1 MFCSNCHFPH
11 RHYSGIGSRC
21 SKDLNAMG
29 VQTINE
35 LSNIPREKL
44 IKHFGNK
51 QGNFVADLS
60 IGIDN
65 TEVNP
70 SDDCPKSISEE
81 ESFRKLTDFEEVK
94 RETVILIK
102 TLLSRLEKDKREP
115 RTIRLSLR
123 RHFVGNNWARIS
135 RQANF
140 DPKTL
145 KLPTQEAKVK
155 VIWDQLVTLFDK
167 MIDRKQ
173 GFDLAVIN
181 VGFTNFDE
189 MCPSSSAI
197 SRFFKKEGDCKD
209 GNGTQSGGSLLN
221 SRYTSDRSPLD
232 KQQSFS
238 TATISKSTNETNSA
252 GRNGGLFE
260 GNEECSAGKPTA
272 TELASPALE
281 SNIKAQETRE
291 RNLEDPFFTISG
303 TQNMN
308 ISKWTA
314 EHTLCSNSNIKSCNQ
329 NIETSHVKDDKN
341 SESSRSFLISGRSGP
356 SPSFERAS
364 CFQMKVT
371 GFEREESAAIPD
383 AQNCPDGIDYE
394 VFKELPP
401 EIRQELMQSWKNK
414 EHDVRSAPPKKR
426 QKKNHGSKSI
436 LNYFSKRLDSI

>member
-1 MFCSNCHFPH
+1 
-11 RHYSGIGSRC
+11 
-21 SKDLNAMG
+21 MG
-29 VQTINE
+29 VQTIND
-35 LSNIPREKL
+35 LSNLPREKL
-44 IKHFGNK
+44 IQQFGNK

-70 SDDCPKSISEE
+70 SDGCPKSISEE
-81 ESFRKLTDFEEVK
+81 ESFRKLVDFEEVK

-102 TLLSRLEKDKREP
+102 TLLSRLEKDKRKP

-123 RHFVGNNWARIS
+123 RDFVGNNWARIS
-135 RQANF
+135 RQTNF
-140 DPKTL
+140 DPKIL
-145 KLPTQEAKVK
+145 KLPTQEAKVQ

-189 MCPSSSAI
+189 LCLSSSAI
-197 SRFFKKEGDCKD
+197 SKFFKKEDDCKD
-209 GNGTQSGGSLLN
+209 GIGTQSRESLLN
-221 SRYTSDRSPLD
+221 SRYASDRSPLD

-238 TATISKSTNETNSA
+238 TATISKSPRKTNSA
-252 GRNGGLFE
+252 ERNSNFLE
-260 GNEECSAGKPTA
+260 RDERCSAAKPTA
-272 TELASPALE
+272 TELASPAVE

-291 RNLEDPFFTISG
+291 TNLEDPFFMISG

-308 ISKWTA
+308 ISEWMS
-314 EHTLCSNSNIKSCNQ
+314 EQTLCSNSNTKSCDQ
-329 NIETSHVKDDKN
+329 NIETAYVKDDEN
-341 SESSRSFLISGRSGP
+341 SEFSRSIPSCGSSDP
-356 SPSFERAS
+356 SPSSERAA
-364 CFQMKVT
+364 CFQLKVK
-371 GFEREESAAIPD
+371 GFKNEEPAVIPD
-383 AQNCPDGIDYE
+383 AQTCPDGIDYE

-436 LNYFSKRLDSI
+436 LNYFSK